1 LTKELTV
8 NIRVVVTGRNYHTA
22 APVPEE
28 LELGEG
34 QSVDDALA
42 GLAQYLP
49 EGQSFPASCLLVVS
63 GQHLGTVSNH
73 QPRTLRDGDE
83 LALIAPVAGGC

>member
-8 NIRVVVTGRNYHTA
+8 KIRVVVTGRNYHTA

-63 GQHLGTVSNH
+63 GSTWARFRIISRGLCAMVMNW
-73 QPRTLRDGDE
+73 R
-83 LALIAPVAGGC
+83 